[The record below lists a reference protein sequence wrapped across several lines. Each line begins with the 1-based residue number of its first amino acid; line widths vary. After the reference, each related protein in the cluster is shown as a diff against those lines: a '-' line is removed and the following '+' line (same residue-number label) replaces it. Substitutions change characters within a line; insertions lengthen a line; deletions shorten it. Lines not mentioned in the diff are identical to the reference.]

1 MGCAVEF
8 IINKIQPVTT
18 FSNFFQTF
26 SLQPGRARG
35 KIEKMFQKYAS
46 KGLTKINS

>member
-8 IINKIQPVTT
+8 ILIKIQSVTT
-18 FSNFFQTF
+18 FLKFFQTF

-35 KIEKMFQKYAS
+35 EIEKMFQKNAL